1 MPCALLSSRMRRKFV
16 WKLWCGAEV
25 ALIPNRIYGGE
36 KSFEKGGKVL
46 DIEWRKVV
54 NYKLPA
60 QITGALFDR

>member
-16 WKLWCGAEV
+16 WKLWCGAST
-25 ALIPNRIYGGE
+25 GGSGCGAVE
-36 KSFEKGGKVL
+36 KKVLKKGGKVL
-46 DIEWRKVV
+46 DMEWRKVV